1 MLAGVHVRLGPTG
14 GESVQRRMNTFM
26 FITLTVQTFRVTLI
40 MMGTQLPLLLKK
52 EQRMDTQGR

>member
-1 MLAGVHVRLGPTG
+1 MLLWVRQG

-40 MMGTQLPLLLKK
+40 MMGTQLHTTASA
-52 EQRMDTQGR
+52 EEGAEDGEGR